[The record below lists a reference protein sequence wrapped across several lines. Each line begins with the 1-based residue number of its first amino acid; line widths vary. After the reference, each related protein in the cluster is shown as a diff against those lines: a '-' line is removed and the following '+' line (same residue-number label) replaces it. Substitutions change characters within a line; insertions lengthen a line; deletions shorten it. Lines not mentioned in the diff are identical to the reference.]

1 MATEEELLAPLFDRA
16 LAGEPEPL
24 ERYLKSNSR
33 LPGPRMNLS
42 LAMAVGRVAGQM
54 AAKPGTE
61 ESLESVLDRWA
72 ATSVEQAPPND
83 PGEILPAVAPLAY
96 GQVAV
101 FRPEWWDD
109 ELAKLRRSASD
120 ARWRVRELV
129 AAGLQTMLAADWDRT
144 LAALRSWLA
153 DGRPLEVR
161 AAAAAVAEPPLL
173 DDPVR
178 GRDALAIQEAAVGVL
193 AAIPSAERRKN
204 DVRVLRQGLGY
215 TVGVAVASVPAPGTG
230 LLVRMARSGDPDLA
244 WVVRENMKK
253 ARLRRIPGV
262 SAKVDAVMQDA

>member
-1 MATEEELLAPLFDRA
+1 VATEEELLAPLFDQA

-24 ERYLKSNSR
+24 ERYLKSHSR

-54 AAKPGTE
+54 AARTGAGV
-61 ESLESVLDRWA
+61 SLESVLDRWA
-72 ATSVEQAPPND
+72 ATPVEQAPPND
-83 PGEILPAVAPLAY
+83 PGEILPAAAPLAY

-101 FRPEWWDD
+101 SRPEWWDD

-120 ARWRVRELV
+120 VRWRVRELV
-129 AAGLQTMLAADWDRT
+129 AAGLQTMLAADWNRT
-144 LAALRSWLA
+144 IAALRSWLPG
-153 DGRPLEVR
+153 GRPLEVR

-173 DDPVR
+173 EDPTR
-178 GRDALAIQEAAVGVL
+178 GSDALAIQEGAVGVL
-193 AAIPSAERRKN
+193 AAIPPAERHTD

-215 TVGVAVASVPAPGTG
+215 TVGVAVAAVPVPGTR
-230 LLVRMARSGDPDLA
+230 LLVRMARSGDRDLA

-253 ARLRRIPGV
+253 ARLRRIPEV
-262 SAKVDAVMQDA
+262 SAKVGAVMRDG